1 MTAAILVTGGGGV
14 GKTTVSAAVAVA
26 AARRGISTLVVT
38 VDPARRLADA
48 LGIEVLGAD
57 PAEVPGE
64 SNLWAAMLD
73 ATASWESIARRHADP
88 EVAERLVENDLF
100 QAATGQFPASQSYAA
115 AEEATRFVKSGTWD
129 LVVVD
134 TPPSS
139 GGIEFFTAPEN
150 MTDLIGGRLL
160 RWLTGGRIPGRR
172 VLFDVAARPAIR
184 IADAVLGA
192 GLFERVAQFLLDLRT
207 TYDGIA
213 AQSKEIEAVLS
224 TAQTLVVTTADPT
237 PMREAI
243 AFFRDL
249 PTVAQRPTTV
259 IFNRTLPEDWTDAAP
274 PEPSSELEQN
284 LARWAAE
291 AQRQSVL
298 RHQFSDRYATNVTTI
313 QWQRS
318 APTDQQRGLAAA
330 QPHHQR
336 AVLPGGTELV
346 PDVHASSPAS
356 LRWPPGG

>member
-26 AARRGISTLVVT
+26 AARRGIKTLVVT

-48 LGIEVLGAD
+48 LGIELLGSE
-57 PAEVPGE
+57 PSEVPGE
-64 SNLWAAMLD
+64 PNLWAAMLD
-73 ATASWESIARRHADP
+73 ATASWEAIARRHADP
-88 EVAERLVENDLF
+88 EVADRLIDNDLF
-100 QAATGQFPASQSYAA
+100 RAATGQFPASQSYAA
-115 AEEATRFVKSGTWD
+115 AEEATRFVRAGTWD

-139 GGIEFFTAPEN
+139 GGIEFFTAPAN
-150 MTDLIGGRLL
+150 MTDLVGGRLL

-213 AQSKEIEAVLS
+213 AQSKEIETILS

-249 PTVAQRPTTV
+249 PSVAQRPTTV
-259 IFNRTLPEDWTDAAP
+259 IFNRTLPGEWVHSAP
-274 PEPSSELEQN
+274 ESPQGELEEN

-291 AQRQSVL
+291 AERQTDL
-298 RHQFSDRYATNVTTI
+298 RTQFSDRYSTEVTTI
-313 QWQRS
+313 GWQPT
-318 APTDQQRGLAAA
+318 APTDLDALESLLTTA
-330 QPHHQR
+330 
-336 AVLPGGTELV
+336 GGY
-346 PDVHASSPAS
+346 S
-356 LRWPPGG
+356 LENLWH